1 MWPCPSASN
10 CFARRPIAGIPSEL
24 NVGDEEWLYLPTLG
38 GSFLGGG
45 VTVTT
50 TDTYDTRGDG
60 SFATTLVTPAQTQV
74 AANRRIDP
82 DRHQP
87 FIDEL
92 LLGYRRQLPGRV
104 SVDATFIR
112 RAYKDMPAQI
122 DVNGIYTG
130 GVFRGYEDVS
140 QNAILLQTNNVEYAD
155 LHGGGGRRISAHAP
169 LAVRRRVHARH
180 LDGTWQ
186 PNEPASFIQPT
197 VFANNRGIGTIRG
210 NENNS
215 LSGTAQA
222 RNPMWIKHAL
232 RLAGSYNAPWGLT
245 LSSNLN
251 IFSGPYTGP
260 IVRDLSAPDPQF
272 GPAIL
277 VLSNGRSVES
287 TGDDRAFRVRQ
298 PRRRAASGSNPGAME
313 RASRSAVRARQP
325 QVRDRSQSL
334 EHHQPRRAARVPR
347 RRRPEYGKQSDRQ
360 PEFRVRARRHVPRP
374 ESPGRSHRSVVAAV
388 RVLDSSKE
396 CAAYGRRAYS
406 ARACLR
412 TGRSGSALFH
422 SVKRSL

>member
-1 MWPCPSASN
+1 MA
-10 CFARRPIAGIPSEL
+10 
-24 NVGDEEWLYLPTLG
+24 LPADLG
-38 GSFLGGG
+38 GGFFGGG

-60 SFATTLVTPAQTQV
+60 SFATVLVTPAQTQV

-87 FIDEL
+87 FTDEI
-92 LLGYRRQLPGRV
+92 LLGYRRQLPGQI
-104 SVDATFIR
+104 SLDATFIR

-140 QNAILLQTNNVEYAD
+140 QNAILLQTNNVWNTPIYTGVEVV
-155 LHGGGGRRISAHAP
+155 GSQRTRRSQFI
-169 LAVRRRVHARH
+169 VGYTRGFQH

-186 PNEPASFIQPT
+186 PNDPASFIQPT
-197 VFANNRGIGTIRG
+197 AFANDRGIGSIRG

-260 IVRDLSAPDPQF
+260 IVSYPASA
-272 GPAIL
+272 GPAVRPGDIGAVQWANRL
-277 VLSNGRSVES
+277 ES
-287 TGDDRAFRVRQ
+287 IGDDRAFRVRQ
-298 PRRRAASGSNPGAME
+298 SRRGAASGSTPGAME
-313 RASRSAVRARQP
+313 RASRLAVRARQP

-334 EHHQPRRAARVPR
+334 EHHQPRRAARVPG
-347 RRRPEYGKQSDRQ
+347 RPNG
-360 PEFRVRARRHVPRP
+360 
-374 ESPGRSHRSVVAAV
+374 
-388 RVLDSSKE
+388 
-396 CAAYGRRAYS
+396 
-406 ARACLR
+406 
-412 TGRSGSALFH
+412 
-422 SVKRSL
+422 